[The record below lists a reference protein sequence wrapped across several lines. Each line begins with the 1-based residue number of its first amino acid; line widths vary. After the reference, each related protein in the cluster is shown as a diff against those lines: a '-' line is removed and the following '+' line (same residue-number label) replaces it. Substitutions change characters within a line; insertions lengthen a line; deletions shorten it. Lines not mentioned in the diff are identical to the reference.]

1 MSQSKATTALKQAP
15 TTDSTLRWKSFM
27 HNPSQTDGEEQSVF
41 EPITDIWKGII
52 AAVQEIHPGR
62 VPTLTH
68 SQMPD
73 FAQAS
78 EHPVFLLLI
87 TRRVAL
93 RKELVG
99 KILWHRLNG
108 RKQ

>member
-41 EPITDIWKGII
+41 EPIADIWKGII
-52 AAVQEIHPGR
+52 AAVQEIHPGW

-68 SQMPD
+68 SQTPD

-78 EHPVFLLLI
+78 ERPISTRPDAVFLLS
-87 TRRVAL
+87 TTSTVAYYE
-93 RKELVG
+93 KG
-99 KILWHRLNG
+99 GSK
-108 RKQ
+108 